1 MIKYFNIILF
11 IILFGLFFF
20 IVGCSSKKNVV
31 KQKEEIKIEKLNSLF
46 VDSMSVNSFV
56 KKVNVDSVL
65 KISSII
71 EITFDS
77 MSRPTKAV
85 IKRDCNRICGIYQKE
100 KNISSDVLKTTKKDS
115 VVTLKLYQKEE
126 RKENKDS
133 KWKTNAFLFSLFLL
147 FLIILFIIFKRK
159 IYKS

>member
-71 EITFDS
+71 EMTFDS

-85 IKRDCNRICGIYQKE
+85 VKRDYDIIWGIYQKE

-115 VVTLKLYQKEE
+115 VVTLKSYQKEE
-126 RKENKDS
+126 RKENKGS

-147 FLIILFIIFKRK
+147 FLIIFFIIFKRK
-159 IYKS
+159 N